1 MKSVRNA
8 IVIVESL
15 ATGGP
20 AGVGELARR
29 TGIAKSTVQRC
40 LETLA
45 EAGWISGR
53 ASTSSGGRTA
63 WDLSSRL
70 RQLTTQRGP
79 IELLA
84 AAQSVMLDLRDRTGD
99 AVHLVVLD
107 GLDVVLLDRVTSPGP
122 VQLVIPVGYRV
133 PAYAAATGKAMLTV
147 MDVDER
153 NRHLPERLS
162 PLTEA
167 TLADR
172 ERLDAQL
179 VEIERRGYAANVG
192 EWDDAVAAVAAAVV
206 VDGQP
211 IAALSVSSTPARLT
225 DRVDAVGEQVV
236 AAAATLSHAVA
247 ANAAH

>member
-45 EAGWISGR
+45 EAGWIAGR
-53 ASTSSGGRTA
+53 ASTAGGRTA

-99 AVHLVVLD
+99 AVHLVELD

-122 VQLVIPVGYRV
+122 IQLVIPVGYRV
-133 PAYAAATGKAMLTV
+133 PAYAAATGKAMLAV
-147 MDVDER
+147 MESDER
-153 NRHLPERLS
+153 NRHLPERLA
-162 PLTEA
+162 PLTDA

-172 ERLDAQL
+172 ELLDAQL
-179 VEIERRGYAANVG
+179 LEIGRRGYAANVG

-206 VDGQP
+206 VDSQP
-211 IAALSVSSTPARLT
+211 VAALSVSSTPARLT
-225 DRVDAVGEQVV
+225 DRVDEVGEHVV
-236 AAAATLSHAVA
+236 AAASALSRALM
-247 ANAAH
+247 ANAAQ